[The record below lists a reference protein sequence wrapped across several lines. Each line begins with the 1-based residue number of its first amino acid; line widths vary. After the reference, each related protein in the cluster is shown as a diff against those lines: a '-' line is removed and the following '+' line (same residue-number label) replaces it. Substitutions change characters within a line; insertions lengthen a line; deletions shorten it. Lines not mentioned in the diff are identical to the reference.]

1 MKYKGNYHILESM
14 AEKSTVGAN
23 YGRTALILNHENLF
37 IKTFSEN
44 NQWKHQVAYLNKD
57 AFKDEL
63 DLLEKHYSIF
73 LANQKWK

>member
-1 MKYKGNYHILESM
+1 
-14 AEKSTVGAN
+14 VGAN